1 MLIVFFGCSKI
12 EQNSIVSTTTNPQS
26 GMKPIR
32 WQKVDTIDVA
42 TINAVN
48 QAGRRTIDVGIYFP
62 SNFDTAFYKVT
73 LARMIESFQAAQEI
87 YARVDVQLNLLWV
100 KTGEVDPRYFAIQ
113 SNKIPGIPST
123 EYVNLYQHSK
133 RHPAELTPL
142 ALEAFERMIEPAEYN
157 DRTIYLIALQEVFYP
172 YLEVS
177 EGRNWMIKSVRTG
190 GLSFPGYSYPGTIPD
205 RLRGVITITNLS
217 RPDRYRRTIAH
228 EIGHK
233 AMNVSHE
240 YKDTSPGF
248 EVFADGGL
256 MLYGDGEDIPSGKE
270 GRYHLERLYLSP
282 YVYTMDDEGNKQYNP
297 DFKEGGHYYDP
308 IYGDKVIYFPGQA
321 PIEEDW

>member
-1 MLIVFFGCSKI
+1 M
-12 EQNSIVSTTTNPQS
+12 EQNSIASTTNKPQS
-26 GMKPIR
+26 EMKPIR

-42 TINAVN
+42 AINAGN
-48 QAGRRTIDVGIYFP
+48 QIGRSTIDVGIYFP
-62 SNFDTAFYKVT
+62 SNFDTAFHKVT
-73 LARMIESFQAAQEI
+73 LARMVESFQAAQEI
-87 YARVDVQLNLLWV
+87 YDRVDVQLNLLWV

-113 SNKIPGIPST
+113 SNKIPGIPNT
-123 EYVNLYQHSK
+123 EYVNLYEHSK

-142 ALEAFERMIEPAEYN
+142 ALEAFERMIEPSEYN

-190 GLSFPGYSYPGTIPD
+190 GLSFPGYSYPGTIPI

-217 RPDRYRRTIAH
+217 RPDRFRRTIAH

-248 EVFADGGL
+248 EVYADGGL
-256 MLYGDGEDIPSGKE
+256 MLYGDGEDIPSGKA
-270 GRYHLERLYLSP
+270 GRYHLERLYISP
-282 YVYTMDDEGNKQYNP
+282 YVYTVDDQGNKSYNP

-308 IYGDKVIYFPGQA
+308 IYEDKVIYFPGQA
-321 PIEEDW
+321 PIDEDW